1 MSQQPTGPEQPLIS
15 HLLELR
21 DRLLR
26 IVVVVL
32 VLFVGLY
39 IYSDQLYI
47 FISQPLQDILAK
59 LPEGSHM
66 IATGVASP
74 FLVPFKLAMVAA
86 VFLAIPFILHQAW
99 AFIAPGLYKHEKR
112 FAIPL
117 LTSSVLL
124 FYCGVTFAY
133 FVVLPMVFGFFALA
147 APAGVAVMPDIT
159 NILDFILKLFFAFGV
174 AFEIPIATFLLIL
187 TGITSVASLSEKR
200 PYIIV
205 GCFVVG
211 MLVTPPDVFSQ
222 SILAIPMCLLFEL
235 GLLAGRFIKKPE
247 TTAEDAEDQ
256 A

>member
-21 DRLLR
+21 DRLLK

-39 IYSDQLYI
+39 VYSDQLYI
-47 FISQPLQDILAK
+47 FVSKPLQDILVK

-74 FLVPFKLAMVAA
+74 FLVPFKLSMVAA

-117 LTSSVLL
+117 LASSVIL
-124 FYCGVTFAY
+124 FYCGVVFAY

-159 NILDFILKLFFAFGV
+159 NILDFILKLFFAFGL

-235 GLLAGRFIKKPE
+235 GLFAGRFIKKPADN
-247 TTAEDAEDQ
+247 TEDSENQD
-256 A
+256 

>member
-1 MSQQPTGPEQPLIS
+1 MSQQPIGPEQPLIS

-21 DRLLR
+21 DRLLK
-26 IVVVVL
+26 VVIVVL
-32 VLFVGLY
+32 VLFAGLY
-39 IYSDQLYI
+39 MVSDQLYI
-47 FISQPLQDILAK
+47 FTSKPLQDILVK

-74 FLVPFKLAMVAA
+74 FMVPFKLAMVAA

-117 LTSSVLL
+117 LISSVLL
-124 FYCGVTFAY
+124 FYCGVIFAY

-147 APAGVAVMPDIT
+147 APAGVAVMPDIS
-159 NILDFILKLFFAFGV
+159 NILDFILKLFFAFGL

-205 GCFVVG
+205 GCFVIG
-211 MLVTPPDVFSQ
+211 MLVTPPDIFSQ

-235 GLLAGRFIKKPE
+235 GLFAGRFIKKPID
-247 TTAEDAEDQ
+247 TTDGANEQ
-256 A
+256 V